1 MEKLPDQERDTLE
14 ALRRLAPGCTVLLR
28 SKGDFP
34 LDGPG
39 RIALYG
45 SGGRRTVKGGTGS
58 GDVNSRFYVTAER
71 GLTEAGFTVTTGAWL
86 DGYDRVYAQ
95 ARKRFLAG
103 LRAEARRRHV
113 PAMMLGMGAVMAEP
127 EYDLPLDGAGDTAV
141 YVLARSSGEGSDR
154 GGEQGDYRLTDTEV
168 RDILAAHERYERFM
182 LVLNVGGPVDLTP
195 VAAVENVLL
204 LGQLGVVTGWVLAD
218 LLLGRAYPS
227 GKLASTWCAWD
238 DMPAVGTF
246 GQRDDTLYR
255 EGVYVGYRYFDSAGL
270 TPAFSFGHGL
280 GYTTFA
286 LGRAETALT
295 GREAAVTVPVTNT
308 GARPGRETVQV
319 YVSAPWGRLDRPYQA
334 LAGYAKTGELA
345 PGQSREVTV
354 RFDLADL
361 AGYDAAAGAYI
372 LEPGRY
378 ILRVGTG
385 SRATAPA
392 AVLTLDRTVTV
403 RRTAHVGGTPDHDD
417 WRPEARQE
425 EVCPADVPVLAMDA
439 AALEDIP
446 APAPAQ
452 PSREALER
460 AKALSDEE
468 LLHMCIGQF
477 SDGAGL
483 ANVIVSAAQSVAG
496 AAGETCSRVAD
507 IPPLVMADGP
517 AGLRLAQH
525 FVRQGDRAVAL
536 GPTMPAGMAELMGPV
551 LRRIV
556 DGRPP
561 KGEVLDQ
568 YCTAIPIGTALA
580 QSWDIDLCRAVG
592 DIVGG
597 EMERFGVHLW
607 LAPAMNIHRDPRCG
621 RNFEYFSEDPLLTG
635 LTAAAIT
642 RGVQSHPG
650 RGVTVKHFCCNNQ
663 ETNRFRSN
671 SAVSERALREIY
683 LRGFEICL
691 RQADPAALMTSYNL
705 LNGEHTSQ
713 RPDLLVTLLR
723 QEWGWGGLIMTDW
736 VVAAMGSTGKYPTA
750 SAGPTLTAGNDLFMP
765 GGPGDYKNA
774 RKALRAGSLRRETA
788 ELCAAHVLDAVW
800 RLRGKGG

>member
-1 MEKLPDQERDTLE
+1 
-14 ALRRLAPGCTVLLR
+14 
-28 SKGDFP
+28 
-34 LDGPG
+34 
-39 RIALYG
+39 
-45 SGGRRTVKGGTGS
+45 
-58 GDVNSRFYVTAER
+58 
-71 GLTEAGFTVTTGAWL
+71 
-86 DGYDRVYAQ
+86 
-95 ARKRFLAG
+95 
-103 LRAEARRRHV
+103 
-113 PAMMLGMGAVMAEP
+113 MGAVMGEP